1 MVQQHSAEDP
11 PAELPRPALHAR
23 RLAARAFYCY
33 RVLSRSYFHLP
44 VLWVWFVE
52 GHGVRV
58 WTAAILL
65 AVYSAT
71 LTFGAPLAARLRRR
85 LPGTRSM
92 LTGEAVKIAGLLG
105 LVFAG
110 GNIAGVVA
118 AQLVGG
124 IGYSLAQGPDS
135 VLLRSLFR
143 DEEANEY
150 SGHESRS
157 MSLVFVAVL
166 LAGVAGG
173 YLYSWR
179 HAAPFIASVCTCA
192 LAIGAAL
199 AMDRLAV
206 ATGMT
211 DGTRRVAAS
220 GAPASAAPA
229 PGAPAASGTPA
240 PASASGT
247 PASAPA
253 AGRPADARPRLSSL
267 TAADWQWMAYYAMVR
282 GLAVAAFVALLP
294 MVFFVDLR
302 VQVSLFGLVLGSFSL
317 FAYLSGRYGTRAV
330 RSLPDLAVPLI
341 SAAVLAGAF
350 ALFAAANEIGV
361 ALVGMALLGAAN
373 GVVRPLAMS
382 RLQSVPNRTAAQ
394 RGFVVATMERCYG
407 SFNALAVIAGG
418 VIADLAGV
426 HDALWVYAISSGALG
441 VAWFA
446 VLAGGRGAVARG
458 QVTSAAADR

>member
-1 MVQQHSAEDP
+1 MVQQHSAEYSLG
-11 PAELPRPALHAR
+11 ELPGPAAR
-23 RLAARAFYCY
+23 ARHLAARAFYCY

-44 VLWVWFVE
+44 ILWVWFVE

-58 WTAAILL
+58 WTAALLL

-71 LTFGAPLAARLRRR
+71 LTFGAPLATRLRGL

-92 LTGEAVKIAGLLG
+92 LAGEVIKIAGLLG

-110 GNIAGVVA
+110 GDVAGVVA

-135 VLLRSLFR
+135 VLLRSLFK
-143 DEEANEY
+143 DGEAGEY

-173 YLYSWR
+173 YLYTW
-179 HAAPFIASVCTCA
+179 HPAAPFLASVCTCA
-192 LAIGAAL
+192 LAIAAAL
-199 AMDRLAV
+199 AMDRLAA

-211 DGTRRVAAS
+211 GGRPPAAS
-220 GAPASAAPA
+220 ATGSAPGDGKAADGRAGDGASRASAARDGN
-229 PGAPAASGTPA
+229 GASGQAGTPA
-240 PASASGT
+240 P
-247 PASAPA
+247 
-253 AGRPADARPRLSSL
+253 RPRLASL

-282 GLAVAAFVALLP
+282 GLAVASFVALLP

-317 FAYLSGRYGTRAV
+317 FAYLSGRYGTRVV

-350 ALFAAANEIGV
+350 ALFAASDEIGL
-361 ALVGMALLGAAN
+361 ALAGMALLGAAN

-382 RLQSVPNRTAAQ
+382 RLQSVPNRSAVQ

-407 SFNALAVIAGG
+407 SFNAVAVIAGG
-418 VIADLAGV
+418 VIADLANV
-426 HDALWVYAISSGALG
+426 HDALWVYAIGSGALG
-441 VAWFA
+441 LAWFA
-446 VLAGGRGAVARG
+446 ALAGRPAGGRRP
-458 QVTSAAADR
+458 